1 MFLNLAADSEDVVVL
16 VPRRECL
23 DELADQWG
31 PDWSTSQYAAGAV
44 GFFTGCIV
52 VQVLLYYHLIP
63 RNLAVVLVAAAMI
76 VPPAIV
82 GWWQKRKHGPFY
94 NEPK

>member
-1 MFLNLAADSEDVVVL
+1 MSLPINK
-16 VPRRECL
+16 
-23 DELADQWG
+23 G
-31 PDWSTSQYAAGAV
+31 PDWNTSQYTAGAV
-44 GFFTGCIV
+44 GFFTGCMV
-52 VQVLLYYHLIP
+52 VLLLYYHLIP

-82 GWWQKRKHGPFY
+82 EWWQKRKHGPFY